1 MLNLTDKID
10 KAIKMDSINV
20 VKADAMMDKIESYIT
35 EKNIAELFSDLKER
49 DYTVYMSEI
58 YVSLWGMLL
67 YDRGKTPFV
76 IKQYNMQSYDVRLKF
91 KEIFEKTKKTIEDLE
106 SENMF
111 DDDENP
117 YLFLL
122 SIEKLL

>member
-20 VKADAMMDKIESYIT
+20 VKADAMMDKIESYIN

-49 DYTVYMSEI
+49 DYMVYMSEI
-58 YVSLWGMLL
+58 YVSLWSMLL

-76 IKQYNMQSYDVRLKF
+76 IKQYNRQSYDVRLKF

-111 DDDENP
+111 DDEENP

-122 SIEKLL
+122 SIEKKL